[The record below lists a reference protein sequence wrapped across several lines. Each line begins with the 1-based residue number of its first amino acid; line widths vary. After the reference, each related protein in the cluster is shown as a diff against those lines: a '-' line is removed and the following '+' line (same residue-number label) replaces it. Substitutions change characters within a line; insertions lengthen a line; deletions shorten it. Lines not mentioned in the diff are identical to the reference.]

1 MLQGTGSHLVRKR
14 AVISAE
20 LSVVRRTIKRS
31 RRTVANAVA
40 ATQTEWS
47 LHGRLGNATVLMYA
61 LAGYDTG
68 APVGFLTRHAHNV
81 GWHVKAPADICRIV
95 EDRFLEMDTDVLE
108 ALRDESDST
117 DAAALHDAVAEVE
130 QWRLASWVG
139 AQNRDI
145 GVAPTTAVLADRYEH
160 QRTLVSTSVR
170 PRSWGLK
177 GSSAMRKRACRWR
190 RKFGGRFGMLRPR
203 EHVPVAEARSKVQQ
217 MLQIMD
223 AFRRPL
229 VVTTLGILS
238 SPLAANLAAA
248 GSFMA
253 SKTRP

>member
-40 ATQTEWS
+40 ATHTEWS
-47 LHGRLGNATVLMYA
+47 LHGRLGNATLLMYA

-68 APVGFLTRHAHNV
+68 APVRFLTRHAHNV
-81 GWHVKAPADICRIV
+81 GWHAKAPADICRIV

-190 RKFGGRFGMLRPR
+190 SKFGGRFGMLRPR
-203 EHVPVAEARSKVQQ
+203 EHVPVAEARSKVQ
-217 MLQIMD
+217 
-223 AFRRPL
+223 
-229 VVTTLGILS
+229 
-238 SPLAANLAAA
+238 
-248 GSFMA
+248 
-253 SKTRP
+253 